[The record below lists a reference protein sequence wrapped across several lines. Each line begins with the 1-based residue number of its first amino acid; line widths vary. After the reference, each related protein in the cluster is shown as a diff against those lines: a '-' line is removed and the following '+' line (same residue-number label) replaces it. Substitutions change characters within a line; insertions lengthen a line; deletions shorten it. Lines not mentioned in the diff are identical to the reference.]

1 MVAYLYGFRAAVSSM
16 FSDIKGNMSANWFS
30 NPRSE
35 GSCNTVDRR
44 EQWHFLFL
52 NKLQNVVGFPIPDVF
67 LFYKSLNIPFWKN
80 NNIFLHKKYILLN
93 ILKIIM
99 LFTIPLSKHN

>member
-1 MVAYLYGFRAAVSSM
+1 LVPYLYGFRAAVSSM

-67 LFYKSLNIPFWKN
+67 LFYKSLKYVFEKTTT
-80 NNIFLHKKYILLN
+80 IFYTKST
-93 ILKIIM
+93 
-99 LFTIPLSKHN
+99 FF